1 MTALEIAPSHPIIQQ
16 TLIRPL
22 HTGLLVRIYL
32 EKQLP
37 VHCFLFERGGARIAL
52 VGDAMRNKLA
62 LRTHVVLERIGES

>member
-1 MTALEIAPSHPIIQQ
+1 MMALEIASSHPIIQQ

-32 EKQLP
+32 EQQLP
-37 VHCFLFERGGARIAL
+37 AHCTLFERGSARIAL

-62 LRTHVVLERIGES
+62 LQAHVVLKRVRES